1 MPIKSPRSHSLW
13 GSAQPDTSPSPWTKR
28 GVGAFMISVK
38 IHVQDVLLCYS
49 QRFPFQDHIIHD
61 DHHPPP
67 SPWAKRWG
75 ECVASRALWLLLTTF
90 CPPHFNS
97 DICNSIL
104 SSLSPYTVLPFPL
117 FDATISKG
125 ASLFD
130 HFLDIRFLQV
140 ILPFFLI
147 QNDIGEALAKM

>member
-28 GVGAFMISVK
+28 GVGAFMICVK

-104 SSLSPYTVLPFPL
+104 SSLSPYTVLPFLP
-117 FDATISKG
+117 FWRHNFHWSISF
-125 ASLFD
+125 LY
-130 HFLDIRFLQV
+130 FLDIHFLQV
-140 ILPFFLI
+140 ILPFFLT
-147 QNDIGEALAKM
+147 QNAIGEALAKM